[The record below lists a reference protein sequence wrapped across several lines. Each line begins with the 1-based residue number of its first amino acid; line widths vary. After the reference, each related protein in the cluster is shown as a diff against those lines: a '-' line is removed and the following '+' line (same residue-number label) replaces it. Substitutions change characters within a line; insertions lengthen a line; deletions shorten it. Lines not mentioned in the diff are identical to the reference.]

1 MKVVKLKALGE
12 RGDTL
17 NGEQPKIKVE
27 AEEYNEN
34 STVVVD
40 ESLTLKF
47 EENVKAE
54 PEDCSINVEKM
65 TIEDI
70 KKMIRD
76 ISNENKTL
84 RKSLQAKCKNND
96 MKKAKLR
103 TMSKQIADLE
113 TKVKKT
119 EQERDLAKE
128 NSNKFEQYSASLYR
142 ALSGNFDNPDSMTGY
157 PANQGK
163 GDDDIFAMYT
173 IVSQYICKR
182 VF

>member
-1 MKVVKLKALGE
+1 M
-12 RGDTL
+12 
-17 NGEQPKIKVE
+17 
-27 AEEYNEN
+27 
-34 STVVVD
+34 D